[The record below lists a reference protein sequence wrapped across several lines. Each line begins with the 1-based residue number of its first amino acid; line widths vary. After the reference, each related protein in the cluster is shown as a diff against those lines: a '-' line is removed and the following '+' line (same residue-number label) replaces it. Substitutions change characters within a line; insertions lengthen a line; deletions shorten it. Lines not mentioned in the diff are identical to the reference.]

1 MLYALCSMHLIVGL
15 GNPGKEYE
23 KTRHNFGWMV
33 LDALTNDWK
42 ISKKFKAELAELA
55 GKQKILLAK
64 PQTFM
69 NNSGDSVKLLTSYYK
84 LTSDNFILIHDDLDL
99 PLGTIKLSTNSGAAG
114 HHGVL
119 SIIEALG
126 TKNFTRLRLGIGPR
140 PPEIPGDKFVLQK
153 FTREKMA
160 TVKQVVREATEKIRE
175 PLSRNR

>member
-1 MLYALCSMHLIVGL
+1 MHFIVGL
-15 GNPGKEYE
+15 GNPGKEYAH
-23 KTRHNFGWMV
+23 TRHNFGWLV
-33 LDALTNDWK
+33 LDALTKNWK
-42 ISKKFKAELAELA
+42 SSKKFKAELAELA
-55 GKQKILLAK
+55 EPAGNQKIILTK

-69 NNSGDSVKLLTSYYK
+69 NNSGDSVKLLTSYYH
-84 LTSDNFILIHDDLDL
+84 LTPNNLKPNNLIIIHDDLDL

-153 FTREKMA
+153 FTREEQAIVKRVIKE
-160 TVKQVVREATEKIRE
+160 TVEKI
-175 PLSRNR
+175 LNLFHM